1 MSELELLSVYQDL
14 MKSQSARQLLSNPLL
29 KKDVWSTVTD
39 LGLKLHEHCINLTL
53 NFQEFYPEDF
63 KLLAKLH
70 ILNRVRRKESIKTI
84 CGCVSYLRKF
94 SYFLKSTAIL
104 SIEQINNQIFEEF
117 LYHLQNSQIGGFSI
131 TSNLGI
137 LKIFFD
143 DCRSSG
149 WLQIDTYWF
158 LRRNQ
163 RIKIPKNDEIQYI
176 PEEVWNQLDENL
188 CYLPEQLQRMILV
201 IRTTGIRGGELLNLP
216 FDCLRVRGNQWRLRF
231 TSEKYNIEDE
241 LPIIPDLV
249 VVIKEQQNYIKK
261 HLKDSYDK
269 LFCGN
274 TKSSRFFKPK
284 PEVMRLNS
292 FNRWLNKLAHQCHIC
307 AKYSQEPWNFTSHQF
322 RRTVATIMTN
332 AGVRDL
338 IIQKYLRHRSP
349 DMQRHYKHILQ
360 QVLGEEYQELMKE
373 KKYVDISGKVI
384 ASYKPN
390 NPITELMRR
399 KMHQITTQYGEC
411 HRPNIKESCQTVN
424 ACWRCEHWQTSTD
437 DLSYLHEDLER
448 LNKEILIAEQLGMI
462 RQHQG
467 LIEDYKHLATRIQG
481 LENINDSYS
490 T

>member
-1 MSELELLSVYQDL
+1 MSELELLNVYQDL
-14 MKSQSARQLLSNPLL
+14 MKLQSARQVLSNPLL
-29 KKDVWSTVTD
+29 KKDVWFTVSD
-39 LGLKLHEHCINLTL
+39 LGLQLQEHCITLTL

-70 ILNRVRRKESIKTI
+70 ILNRVRRKESIRTI
-84 CGCVSYLRKF
+84 YGRVSRLRKF
-94 SYFLKSTAIL
+94 SYFLKSATIL
-104 SIEQINNQIFEEF
+104 SIEQINNQILEEF
-117 LYHLQNSQIGGFSI
+117 LCYLQNSQMRRFTI
-131 TSNLGI
+131 TTILGT

-143 DCRSSG
+143 DCRSLG
-149 WLQIDTYWF
+149 WLKIETYWF
-158 LRRNQ
+158 FRRSQSIN
-163 RIKIPKNDEIQYI
+163 IPKNDEIQYI

-188 CYLPEQLQRMILV
+188 CHLPEQLQRMILV
-201 IRTTGIRGGELLNLP
+201 IRTTGLRGGELLNLP
-216 FDCLRVRGNQWRLRF
+216 LDCLRVRGNQWRLRF
-231 TSEKYNIEDE
+231 TTEKYNIEDE

-249 VVIKEQQNYIKK
+249 VIIKEQQGYIKK
-261 HLKDSYDK
+261 HFKDSYNK
-269 LFCGN
+269 LFCSN
-274 TKSSRFFKPK
+274 VKYSHTFKPK
-284 PEVMRLNS
+284 PQVMRLNS
-292 FNRWLNKLAHQCHIC
+292 FNRWLNQLAQKYNIC
-307 AKYSQEPWNFTSHQF
+307 AKSSQEPWNFTSHQF

-349 DMQRHYKHILQ
+349 DMQRHYKHVLQ

-411 HRPNIKESCQTVN
+411 HRPNIKEPCQTVN

-437 DLSYLHEDLER
+437 DLFYLHEDLER

>member
-1 MSELELLSVYQDL
+1 MSELELLSLYEDL
-14 MKSQSARQLLSNPLL
+14 TKSQSARELLSNPLL
-29 KKDVWSTVTD
+29 KKDVWSTVSD
-39 LGLKLHEHCINLTL
+39 LGLKLQEHFVTLTL
-53 NFQEFYPEDF
+53 NFQDFYPEDF

-70 ILNRVRRKESIKTI
+70 ILSRVRRKDSIITI
-84 CGCVSYLRKF
+84 SGCTSRLKKF
-94 SYFLKSTAIL
+94 SYFLKSANIF
-104 SIEQINNQIFEEF
+104 SIQQVNNQILEEF
-117 LYHLQNSQIGGFSI
+117 LSYLKKSQVAEVSI
-131 TSNLGI
+131 AGILSI

-143 DCRSSG
+143 DCRLSG
-149 WLQIDTYWF
+149 WLKINTYWF
-158 LRRNQ
+158 LGRSK
-163 RIKIPKNDEIQYI
+163 RIKIPKNDEINYI

-188 CYLPEQLQRMILV
+188 HNLPEQLQRMILV

-216 FDCLRVRGNQWRLRF
+216 FDCLRARGNQWRLRF
-231 TSEKYNIEDE
+231 NSEKYNIEDE

-249 VVIKEQQNYIKK
+249 VVIKEQQSYIKK
-261 HLKDSYDK
+261 HFNHGFEK

-274 TKSSRFFKPK
+274 TSNPHFFKPK
-284 PEVMRLNS
+284 PEVMSLSS
-292 FNRWLNKLAHQCHIC
+292 FNRWLNVLAHKCNIC
-307 AKYSQEPWNFTSHQF
+307 ASSSQEPWNFTSHQF

-390 NPITELMRR
+390 NPVTELMRR

-411 HRPNIKESCQTVN
+411 HRPNIKEPCQTVN

-481 LENINDSYS
+481 LEKINDSYS